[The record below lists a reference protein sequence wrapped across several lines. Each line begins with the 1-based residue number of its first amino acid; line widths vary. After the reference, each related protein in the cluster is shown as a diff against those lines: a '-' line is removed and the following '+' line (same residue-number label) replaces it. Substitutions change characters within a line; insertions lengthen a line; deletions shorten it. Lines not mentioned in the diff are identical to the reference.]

1 MASASTNTAGDHQE
15 NMMTHPPTELDPGA
29 RVRAFVDTF
38 HTKDADL
45 LADYLHPDVVF
56 RNYGEEEVHGRDAL
70 LRVWAGVF
78 ATFAV
83 VRFETIHQAVDG
95 PIVLAEQIH
104 HLGLPAGPVAP
115 VMNLAVYETADGLI
129 TAWRDYTN
137 PDLARRLLRGDPV
150 PA

>member
-1 MASASTNTAGDHQE
+1 
-15 NMMTHPPTELDPGA
+15 MTHPHSEPDPGA
-29 RVRAFVDTF
+29 LVRAFVDTF

-45 LADYLHPDVVF
+45 LADYLHPNVVF
-56 RNYGEEEVHGRDAL
+56 RNYGEDEVHGRDAL
-70 LRVWAGVF
+70 LRVWTGVF

-83 VRFETIHQAVDG
+83 VRFETIHQAVNG

-115 VMNLAVYETADGLI
+115 VMNLAVYETSDGLI

-137 PDLARRLLRGDPV
+137 PDIARRLLRGDPE
-150 PA
+150 

>member
-1 MASASTNTAGDHQE
+1 
-15 NMMTHPPTELDPGA
+15 MTHPHSEPDPGA
-29 RVRAFVDTF
+29 LVRAFVDTF
-38 HTKDADL
+38 DTKDADL

-56 RNYGEEEVHGRDAL
+56 RNYGEAEVHGRDAL
-70 LRVWAGVF
+70 LQVWAGVF

-83 VRFETIHQAVDG
+83 VRFETIHQAVNG

-115 VMNLAVYETADGLI
+115 VMNLAVYETADGRI

-137 PDLARRLLRGDPV
+137 PDLARRLLRGDRV

>member
-1 MASASTNTAGDHQE
+1 
-15 NMMTHPPTELDPGA
+15 MTHPQLESDTGA
-29 RVRAFVDTF
+29 LVSAFVDTF

-45 LADYLHPDVVF
+45 LADYLHPNVVF
-56 RNYGEEEVHGRDAL
+56 RNYGEPEVHGRDAL

-78 ATFAV
+78 ASFAV
-83 VRFETIHQAVDG
+83 VRFETIHQAVNG

-104 HLGLPAGPVAP
+104 HLGLPDGPVAP
-115 VMNLAVYETADGLI
+115 VMNLAVYETNDGLI

-137 PDLARRLLRGDPV
+137 PDFARQLLHGEPV